1 MSVNLILCIYSFL
14 TFVLFPA
21 YVSAGANSINWNKNK
36 VIERVKKAENHVAH
50 HGKENAILEFRK
62 KSSRIFAI
70 NFDGIVLASPIH
82 PETVGTNQIN
92 FKDQTGVF
100 AVREEIEKA
109 KIGGGWLKGRYRKN
123 HITGN
128 YGCRKLYI
136 HPMPGNYF
144 IGSWYYYP
152 ATKKGNCEF

>member
-1 MSVNLILCIYSFL
+1 
-14 TFVLFPA
+14 
-21 YVSAGANSINWNKNK
+21 
-36 VIERVKKAENHVAH
+36 
-50 HGKENAILEFRK
+50 AILKFRK

-70 NFDGIVLASPIH
+70 NFNGTVLASPIH
-82 PETVGTNQIN
+82 PETVGTNQFN

-109 KIGGGWLKGRYRKN
+109 RVGGGWLKGRFRKN
-123 HITGN
+123 PKTDK
-128 YGCRKLYI
+128 YACRKLYI

-152 ATKKGNCEF
+152 ATKKGNCDF

>member
-1 MSVNLILCIYSFL
+1 KLNLCIFSFL
-14 TFVLFPA
+14 YFLSFPE
-21 YVSAGANSINWNKNK
+21 YILAGENSRNANQNR
-36 VIERVKKAENHVAH
+36 VIKLVKKAENYVKNN
-50 HGKENAILEFRK
+50 GKEKAILKFRK

-70 NFDGIVLASPIH
+70 NFNGTVLASPIH
-82 PETVGTNQIN
+82 PETVGTNQFN

-109 KIGGGWLKGRYRKN
+109 RVGGGWLKGRFRKN
-123 HITGN
+123 PKTDK
-128 YGCRKLYI
+128 YACRKLYI

-152 ATKKGNCEF
+152 ATKKGNCDF